1 MRILER
7 IVAPM
12 WEEHKSLELIEKDDM
27 ATLYALL
34 TKWRED
40 RHLTIEGQLEGY
52 IPNIMEELVEFMRA
66 TTEYDKVDA
75 LCDMIVFSFNVLG
88 YLKPSKYA
96 QNRRETLESILSP
109 YTDDVYK
116 IIDNDISLLQK
127 ILEILPA
134 IIPDNTRINI
144 DRSII
149 HYCCERLFT
158 LGYDPYLCML
168 ETIKEISSRTGS
180 YDESIGKWVKD
191 TSDEAKAKW
200 YKADYSKCKH
210 NLSLI

>member
-1 MRILER
+1 MRILEVM
-7 IVAPM
+7 VAPM
-12 WEEHKSLELIEKDDM
+12 CEEHKCLDLIEKEDM
-27 ATLYALL
+27 TTLYALL

-75 LCDMIVFSFNVLG
+75 LCDMMVFSFNVLG
-88 YLKPSKYA
+88 YLKPDRYANSK
-96 QNRRETLESILSP
+96 ESLASISSV
-109 YTDDVYK
+109 YTDDTYK
-116 IIDNDISLLQK
+116 IIDNDTKLLQK

-134 IIPDNTRINI
+134 IIPDNNRINI